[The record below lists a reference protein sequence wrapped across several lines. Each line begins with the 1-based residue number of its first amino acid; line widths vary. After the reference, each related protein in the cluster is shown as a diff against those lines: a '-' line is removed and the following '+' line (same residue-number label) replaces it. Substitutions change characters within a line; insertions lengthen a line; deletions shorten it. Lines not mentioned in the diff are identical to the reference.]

1 MTTALAIAVAAAVV
15 GAATVI
21 VVAYRRRAA
30 RERAVNEAPA
40 GGSSR
45 VQDELRR
52 TQFELRRARQLAA
65 LTETLDLDELLGRVL
80 QSATLT
86 VDADAAAVALWQEGE
101 APIAKAMNLTADE
114 AVPLL
119 GNFQQ
124 ESRPLRALTV
134 RYRFPSEG
142 NSASGVQLG
151 VLLPLASEDSSL

>member
-1 MTTALAIAVAAAVV
+1 
-15 GAATVI
+15 
-21 VVAYRRRAA
+21 
-30 RERAVNEAPA
+30 
-40 GGSSR
+40 
-45 VQDELRR
+45 
-52 TQFELRRARQLAA
+52 
-65 LTETLDLDELLGRVL
+65 
-80 QSATLT
+80 

-151 VLLPLASEDSSL
+151 VLLPLASEDSSLGTLAVFWRRPAEEPRDEDLVALEELALAASKAIENARQFHELHELAVRDPLSGLHNRRYFHETLDQEVRRAHRYDRRLA